1 MAFKRFLSL
10 LAAAGMAL
18 LVLVGAAAADP
29 YRIVAFGDSLMAGYQ
44 LAPGESFPEKLEEAL
59 LARGHDVVISNA
71 SVSGDT
77 TSGGLE
83 RLDWSIGEDTD
94 LVILGLGAN
103 DMLRGIAPE
112 TPRANLKEMIERLRE
127 REMNIVLAGM
137 VAAPNL
143 GHAYAE
149 RFDSIYPDLAE
160 AYDLPLYPFLLDG
173 VVPNRSLLLDDGM
186 HPNAKGVERMVE
198 GFLPVIEPI
207 LEQDANKS

>member
-1 MAFKRFLSL
+1 
-10 LAAAGMAL
+10 
-18 LVLVGAAAADP
+18 
-29 YRIVAFGDSLMAGYQ
+29 
-44 LAPGESFPEKLEEAL
+44 
-59 LARGHDVVISNA
+59 
-71 SVSGDT
+71 
-77 TSGGLE
+77 
-83 RLDWSIGEDTD
+83 
-94 LVILGLGAN
+94 
-103 DMLRGIAPE
+103 
-112 TPRANLKEMIERLRE
+112 
-127 REMNIVLAGM
+127 M